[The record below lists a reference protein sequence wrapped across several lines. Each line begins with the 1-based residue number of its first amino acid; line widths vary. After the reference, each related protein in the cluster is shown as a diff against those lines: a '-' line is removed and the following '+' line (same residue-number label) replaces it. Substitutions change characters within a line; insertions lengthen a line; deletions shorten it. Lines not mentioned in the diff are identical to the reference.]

1 MILWGVS
8 MVRNEQDIV
17 EAFVRHNLTILDGML
32 IVDHNSTDRT
42 LAILTALCAERLP
55 LVVKRHEAPGYLQ
68 AEITTSAAREV
79 FARTPADFVFP
90 LDADEFLKVGS
101 RTELERYLRSL
112 PPDVHPR
119 FDWPTYVPTF
129 DGVEGNVVACARAA
143 RRLTERG
150 PETGEV
156 AAARSFASRPGVYIG
171 QAYVGKNPMT
181 SRKVAVARSFVSNPG
196 AYIGQGNHEAY
207 VGNNPR
213 TARRLPM
220 VDAPSDFCIAHLP
233 ARSIAQHTQK
243 FGVRRLAR
251 IAAGRDYPPNSNVYQ
266 AYAELRAGRVPTP
279 DDMLRP
285 YVDGF
290 YVIKGAP
297 PPTSIE
303 TVEDPFIADTLLRY
317 TPPPSEDALPTVLA
331 AVEGLARRL
340 DTYRKHA
347 SRA

>member
-1 MILWGVS
+1 MRLWGVS
-8 MVRNEQDIV
+8 MVRNESEII

-101 RTELERYLRSL
+101 RTELERYLRIL
-112 PPDVHPR
+112 PPDTHPV
-119 FDWPTYVPTF
+119 FDWPTYAPPF
-129 DGVEGNVVACARAA
+129 DGISRDIVACARAA
-143 RRLTERG
+143 RRLTGRARG
-150 PETGEV
+150 TG
-156 AAARSFASRPGVYIG
+156 
-171 QAYVGKNPMT
+171 
-181 SRKVAVARSFVSNPG
+181 KVAVARSFAAIPG
-196 AYIGQGNHEAY
+196 AYIGQGNHEVY
-207 VGNNPR
+207 VGNKPQ

-220 VDAPSDFCIAHLP
+220 VGAPAAFCVAHLP
-233 ARSIAQHTQK
+233 ARSVVQHTKK

-251 IAAGRDYPPNSNVYQ
+251 IAGGRDYPTDSNFYQ
-266 AYAELRAGRVPTP
+266 AYAGLRAGREPTP

-290 YVIKGAP
+290 FVLKDEP
-297 PPTSIE
+297 PPTSSP
-303 TVEDPFIADTLLRY
+303 TVDDPFIADIVLRF
-317 TPPPSEDALPTVLA
+317 TPPPIDDALPTVIA
-331 AVEGLARRL
+331 AVEGLTRRL
-340 DTYRKHA
+340 AAHRKGA
-347 SRA
+347 QRP

>member
-1 MILWGVS
+1 
-8 MVRNEQDIV
+8 
-17 EAFVRHNLTILDGML
+17 VRHNLTILDGML
-32 IVDHNSTDRT
+32 VVDHNSTDRT
-42 LAILTALCAERLP
+42 PAILTALCAERLP

-101 RTELERYLRSL
+101 RAELERYLGSL

-129 DGVEGNVVACARAA
+129 DGVERDIVACARAA
-143 RRLTERG
+143 RRMTERG
-150 PETGEV
+150 PKIGEVAADRSFASSSGGYIGQAYVEKNPRTSRKV
-156 AAARSFASRPGVYIG
+156 AAARSF
-171 QAYVGKNPMT
+171 
-181 SRKVAVARSFVSNPG
+181 VSIPG

-207 VGNNPR
+207 VGNDPR

-220 VDAPSDFCIAHLP
+220 VDAPSEFCIAHLP
-233 ARSIAQHTQK
+233 ARSAVQHTKK

-251 IAAGRDYPPNSNVYQ
+251 MAAGRNYPPISNVYQ
-266 AYAELRAGRVPTP
+266 AFAELRAGRVPTP

-290 YVIKGAP
+290 FVTSGAP

-303 TVEDPFIADTLLRY
+303 TVEDPFIADILLRY
-317 TPPPSEDALPTVLA
+317 TPPPSKDALPTVLA
-331 AVEGLARRL
+331 AVEGLTRRL
-340 DTYRKHA
+340 ATYRKDA